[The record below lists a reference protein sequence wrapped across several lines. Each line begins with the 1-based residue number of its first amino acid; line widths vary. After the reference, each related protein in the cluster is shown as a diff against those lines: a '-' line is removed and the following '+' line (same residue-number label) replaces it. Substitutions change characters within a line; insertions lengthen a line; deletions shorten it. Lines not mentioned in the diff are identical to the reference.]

1 MKTKHILVGGLIA
14 CLFIVPKEFF
24 FKPENFWLNMLLN
37 TFGFVIGFVAVS
49 LIFRNDEKEIVVEE
63 KPERIIVEAP
73 LPAPTK
79 EEEYKNYMPK

>member
-1 MKTKHILVGGLIA
+1 
-14 CLFIVPKEFF
+14 
-24 FKPENFWLNMLLN
+24 MLLN